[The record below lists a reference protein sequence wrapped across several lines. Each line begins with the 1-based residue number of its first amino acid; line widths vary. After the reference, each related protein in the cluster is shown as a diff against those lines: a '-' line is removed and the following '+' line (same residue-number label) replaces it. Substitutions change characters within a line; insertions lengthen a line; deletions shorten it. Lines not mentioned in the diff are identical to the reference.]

1 MGNLL
6 FNAASSPRLVA
17 NYSQHPRLV
26 VWLLRIESKVVRNTE
41 EIKRIEERFVTQRKE
56 DMAERQHQFDSV
68 NTTLL
73 NIQQDIKEILKTNRK
88 D

>member
-1 MGNLL
+1 MQQVVLDWWPII
-6 FNAASSPRLVA
+6 ASTLA
-17 NYSQHPRLV
+17 LV